1 MRQRIARADG
11 RRLFGPIRRPG
22 HAAARDGPLHGTEDV
37 VGRRPYNQLVATRT
51 MLPVHAAPTCSVA
64 GAAEIVGSKWTVLI
78 VHDLSE
84 GPRRFTELE
93 RSCAGISPRT
103 LAERLRWL
111 ESEEIV
117 ARQSYPESPPRVEYA
132 LTEKG
137 RALLPVVHEMRRFGH
152 EWLGCGVHDT

>member
-1 MRQRIARADG
+1 
-11 RRLFGPIRRPG
+11 
-22 HAAARDGPLHGTEDV
+22 
-37 VGRRPYNQLVATRT
+37 
-51 MLPVHAAPTCSVA
+51 MLSIHAAPTCSVA

-111 ESEEIV
+111 ETEGIV
-117 ARQSYPESPPRVEYA
+117 ERQSYPESPPRVEYA
-132 LTEKG
+132 LTPKG
-137 RALLPVVHEMRRFGH
+137 KALLPIVHEMRRFGH
-152 EWLGCGVHDT
+152 DWLGCGVHDT

>member
-1 MRQRIARADG
+1 
-11 RRLFGPIRRPG
+11 
-22 HAAARDGPLHGTEDV
+22 
-37 VGRRPYNQLVATRT
+37 
-51 MLPVHAAPTCSVA
+51 MLPVHEAPTCSVA
-64 GAAEIVGSKWTVLI
+64 GAAEIVGSKWTVLL

-111 ESEEIV
+111 ETEGIV

-137 RALLPVVHEMRRFGH
+137 LALLPIIEGMRTYG
-152 EWLGCGVHDT
+152 EQWLGAACATEPAAPPVAA

>member
-1 MRQRIARADG
+1 
-11 RRLFGPIRRPG
+11 
-22 HAAARDGPLHGTEDV
+22 
-37 VGRRPYNQLVATRT
+37 
-51 MLPVHAAPTCSVA
+51 ML
-64 GAAEIVGSKWTVLI
+64 II
-78 VHDLSE
+78 HDLSE

-111 ESEEIV
+111 EAEEIV

-132 LTEKG
+132 LTSKG

-152 EWLGCGVHDT
+152 EWLGCGVHDTVGTRLFRERFREHAIAKPSRKPLDPGADVRIATDEVARLRT

>member
-1 MRQRIARADG
+1 M
-11 RRLFGPIRRPG
+11 
-22 HAAARDGPLHGTEDV
+22 
-37 VGRRPYNQLVATRT
+37 RT
-51 MLPVHAAPTCSVA
+51 MNPVHDATCSVA
-64 GAAEIVGSKWTVLI
+64 ASAEIVGLKWTALI

-93 RSCAGISPRT
+93 RSCEGISPRT

-132 LTEKG
+132 LTAKG
-137 RALLPVVHEMRRFGH
+137 KALLPVVHEMRRFGH
-152 EWLGCGVHDT
+152 EWLGCGVHGT

>member
-1 MRQRIARADG
+1 
-11 RRLFGPIRRPG
+11 
-22 HAAARDGPLHGTEDV
+22 
-37 VGRRPYNQLVATRT
+37 
-51 MLPVHAAPTCSVA
+51 MLPVHEAPTCSVA

-117 ARQSYPESPPRVEYA
+117 VRASYPESPPRVEYA
-132 LTEKG
+132 LTDKG
-137 RALLPVVHEMRRFGH
+137 KALRPAIRELRAWAQRWNGTHS
-152 EWLGCGVHDT
+152 

>member
-1 MRQRIARADG
+1 MAASADT
-11 RRLFGPIRRPG
+11 
-22 HAAARDGPLHGTEDV
+22 A
-37 VGRRPYNQLVATRT
+37 RT
-51 MLPVHAAPTCSVA
+51 MLPVHQAGQCSVA
-64 GAAEIVGSKWTVLI
+64 ATGEIVGSKWTVLI

-93 RSCAGISPRT
+93 HACAGISPRT

-111 ESEEIV
+111 ESEDII

-132 LTEKG
+132 LTDKG

-152 EWLGCGVHDT
+152 EWLGCDVHAA

>member
-1 MRQRIARADG
+1 
-11 RRLFGPIRRPG
+11 
-22 HAAARDGPLHGTEDV
+22 
-37 VGRRPYNQLVATRT
+37 

-111 ESEEIV
+111 EAEGIV
-117 ARQSYPESPPRVEYA
+117 GRQSYPESPPRVEYA

-152 EWLGCGVHDT
+152 EWLGCGVHGT

>member
-1 MRQRIARADG
+1 
-11 RRLFGPIRRPG
+11 
-22 HAAARDGPLHGTEDV
+22 
-37 VGRRPYNQLVATRT
+37 
-51 MLPVHAAPTCSVA
+51 MLPVHEAPTCSVA
-64 GAAEIVGSKWTVLI
+64 GAAEIVGSKWTVLL

-111 ESEEIV
+111 ETEGIV

-137 RALLPVVHEMRRFGH
+137 QALLPIVHEMRRFGH
-152 EWLGCGVHDT
+152 DWLGCGVHDTANS